1 MGITQCDLVY
11 LADPKIT
18 RKTIKNIKLLITKSQ
33 DNIFNP
39 IENKI
44 KIIKFNFQST
54 IVERYN

>member
-1 MGITQCDLVY
+1 MEITQCDLVY
-11 LADPKIT
+11 LANPKIT
-18 RKTIKNIKLLITKSQ
+18 RKTIKNIKLLKTKSQ

>member
-1 MGITQCDLVY
+1 MGIIQCDLVY

-18 RKTIKNIKLLITKSQ
+18 RKTIKNIKLLKTKSQ

>member
-18 RKTIKNIKLLITKSQ
+18 RKTIKNIKLLKTKSQ

>member
-11 LADPKIT
+11 LANPKIT
-18 RKTIKNIKLLITKSQ
+18 RKTIKNIKLLKTKSQ